1 MKAST
6 DTGVPPPQRPLA
18 PPRSSG
24 RMGRVVG
31 ALILREMSTT
41 YGRSP
46 GGYIWAVLEP
56 VAGIAMLAAGLSL
69 LFKAPSLG
77 TNFLLF
83 YAGGLLPLRFFQ
95 NLSQSVGLAIQF
107 NRPLMAY
114 PRVTYVDTILAR
126 AILAVLTQTMVV
138 LIIFGGI
145 FLTQDI
151 RENIDLA
158 PVLRGFLLAILLGV
172 GLGTFNCFMFL
183 RFAMWKTAWGIVTRP
198 LLLIS
203 GVFYIYEDLPRIAQ
217 NILWYNPLIHITG
230 IVRQG
235 IYSTYDPSYVSPV
248 YVALLGLIPMIFG
261 TLLLWRYGREILQR

>member
-1 MKAST
+1 MTASPPT
-6 DTGVPPPQRPLA
+6 AAPPPQRPLG
-18 PPRSSG
+18 PPRTSG
-24 RMGRVVG
+24 GTGRVVG
-31 ALILREMSTT
+31 ALVLREMSTT

-46 GGYIWAVLEP
+46 GGYVWAVLEP
-56 VAGIAMLAAGLSL
+56 VAAIIMMAVGLSL

-83 YAGGLLPLRFFQ
+83 YAGGLLPLRFYQ
-95 NLSQSVGLAIQF
+95 NLVQSVGSAIQF

-145 FLTQDI
+145 FATQDI
-151 RENIDLA
+151 RENVDVA
-158 PVLRGFLLAILLGV
+158 PIIEGFLLCLPLGI

-183 RFAMWKTAWGIVTRP
+183 RFAVWKSVWAIVTRP

-217 NILWYNPLIHITG
+217 DILWFNPLIHISG
-230 IVRQG
+230 IVRSG
-235 IYSTYDPSYVSPV
+235 IYSTYDPSYVSWV
-248 YVALLGLIPMIFG
+248 YVMLFGLIPMVFG
-261 TLLLWRYGREILQR
+261 TLLLWRYGRDILQR

>member
-1 MKAST
+1 MTASP
-6 DTGVPPPQRPLA
+6 DPAIPQPRAPLA

-24 RMGRVVG
+24 STGRVVG

-46 GGYIWAVLEP
+46 GGYIWAILEP
-56 VAGIAMLAAGLSL
+56 VATIAILAAGLSL
-69 LFKAPSLG
+69 LFRAPSLG

-83 YAGGLLPLRFFQ
+83 YAGGLLPLRFYQ

-126 AILAVLTQTMVV
+126 AILAILTQTMVV

-151 RENIDLA
+151 RENVDVA
-158 PVLRGFLLAILLGV
+158 PMLEGFLLSIALGV

-183 RFAMWKTAWGIVTRP
+183 RFALWKSLWGIVTRP
-198 LLLIS
+198 LMLIS

-217 NILWYNPLIHITG
+217 DILWFNPLMHITG
-230 IVRQG
+230 IVRSG
-235 IYSTYDPSYVSPV
+235 IYSTYDPTYVSWV
-248 YVALLGLIPMIFG
+248 YVLLFGLIPMIFG
-261 TLLLWRYGREILQR
+261 TLLLWRYGRDILQR